1 MKEIFEIETHEEME
15 RERIEVIERKYKI
28 FQYIDYSVNVI
39 HDKREKY
46 NIKKLKI
53 IKKNFYQNWQ
63 KNH

>member
-1 MKEIFEIETHEEME
+1 MKEIFELETHEEME

-28 FQYIDYSVNVI
+28 FQYIDYSVSVI

-53 IKKNFYQNWQ
+53 IKKNFYQNW
-63 KNH
+63 